1 MSDTPSRH
9 PAGSDADSP
18 KAPLSARVLAR
29 VHRAELAA
37 NRRSASRLRRP
48 RRSEAPD
55 GRSPEQLREAR
66 ALRRV
71 FLDLGDWYRDY
82 RRRTGAAVSPEVREA
97 AYRFQKELN
106 LAALVSVAASVDRLE
121 ALSW

>member
-1 MSDTPSRH
+1 MSDISSRD
-9 PAGSDADSP
+9 PASSPADST
-18 KAPLSARVLAR
+18 KAPLSARVLER

-37 NRRSASRLRRP
+37 SRRSASRLRRP
-48 RRSEAPD
+48 RRSEALD

-82 RRRTGAAVSPEVREA
+82 RRRTGAAVSPEVRDA